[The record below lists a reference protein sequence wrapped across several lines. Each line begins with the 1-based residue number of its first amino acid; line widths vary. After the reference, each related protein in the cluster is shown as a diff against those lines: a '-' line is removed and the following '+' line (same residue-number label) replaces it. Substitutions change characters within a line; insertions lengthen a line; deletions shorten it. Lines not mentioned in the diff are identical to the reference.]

1 MKLKKIAFLCVVLMS
16 LGIMSVAVASESESS
31 KQKMPIGGF
40 LVSSQAGKFKANKA
54 MNEQLYPLLKDML
67 AKCSII
73 EGETIP
79 FALEGS
85 YLEYSFKSSE
95 YFSFYVPTRGART
108 ESDLEKK
115 DVSVGMVSIY
125 ADDINFGR
133 AVVYPHTA
141 RDERERNSKNIQGNA
156 IACSPARVQKLI
168 CSRPLA
174 KIFKTRTCYMYQEKL
189 RKEHEKR
196 KQFNDWETNITGGG
210 IKDTEDSSEEEM
222 KIKIPDKEGSMN
234 EGESPDPFDK
244 AVVGEEDETVN
255 RLPLIFPEGQDPK
268 GLDPAEQR
276 EVQNG
281 ILIVQ

>member
-16 LGIMSVAVASESESS
+16 LGIVSVAAASES
-31 KQKMPIGGF
+31 KKKLNIGEF

-54 MNEQLYPLLKDML
+54 MNAQLYPLLKDML
-67 AKCSII
+67 EKCSII

-115 DVSVGMVSIY
+115 DVSVGIVSIY

-133 AVVYPHTA
+133 AVVYPHIA
-141 RDERERNSKNIQGNA
+141 RDERERNSKNIQGHA

-174 KIFKTRTCYMYQEKL
+174 KIFNTRTCYVYQEKL

-196 KQFNDWETNITGGG
+196 KQFNDWETNIIGGDSQ
-210 IKDTEDSSEEEM
+210 DTEDSSEEEM

-255 RLPLIFPEGQDPK
+255 RLPLIFPQGPDPK
-268 GLDPAEQR
+268 NIDPAEQR
-276 EVQNG
+276 EIQNG
-281 ILIVQ
+281 ILIIQ

>member
-1 MKLKKIAFLCVVLMS
+1 MKLKYLALLCVILMS
-16 LGIMSVAVASESESS
+16 SGIVSLAGASETKSL
-31 KQKMPIGGF
+31 KQKPVIGEF

-54 MNEQLYPLLKDML
+54 MNAQLYPLLQNML
-67 AKCSII
+67 EKCSII
-73 EGETIP
+73 ERETVP
-79 FALEGS
+79 YMLQGN
-85 YLEYSFKSSE
+85 YLEYADVSSRIL
-95 YFSFYVPTRGART
+95 SFYVPIPGARM

-115 DVSVGMVSIY
+115 EVTVGMVSIY

-133 AVVYPHTA
+133 AVVYPKTV
-141 RDERERNSKNIQGNA
+141 RDDRYETRNKMPGYV
-156 IACSPARVQKLI
+156 IACSPARVQRLI

-174 KIFKTRTCYMYQEKL
+174 KIFKTRTCYVYQEKL

-196 KQFNDWETNITGGG
+196 KQFNDWETNIIGG
-210 IKDTEDSSEEEM
+210 DSENTEDGSEEEM
-222 KIKIPDKEGSMN
+222 KIKIPDKEESID
-234 EGESPDPFDK
+234 EGEAPDPFDN